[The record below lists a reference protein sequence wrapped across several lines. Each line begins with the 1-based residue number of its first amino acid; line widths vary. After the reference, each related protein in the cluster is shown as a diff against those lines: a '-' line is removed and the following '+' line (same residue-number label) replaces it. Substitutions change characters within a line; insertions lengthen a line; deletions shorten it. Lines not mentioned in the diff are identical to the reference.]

1 MAKNWLG
8 REDNTFDGMFVSKG
22 EVPSIEGAVKSVTG
36 VTLPF
41 ADMSRG
47 GGAAGLLNNAAVM
60 GEGVMRRLSQS
71 GPQAESSMTP
81 ATPPSADRLMALRD
95 EYLKNQRLRAGQ
107 GKSFNPS
114 ME

>member
-41 ADMSRG
+41 VDATRG
-47 GGAAGLLNNAAVM
+47 KFAMLNNAAVM

-71 GPQAESSMTP
+71 GPQAENAMTP

-95 EYLKNQRLRAGQ
+95 EYLKNQRLRGGQ

>member
-8 REDNTFDGMFVSKG
+8 REDNTFDGMLVSKG

-41 ADMSRG
+41 VDATRG
-47 GGAAGLLNNAAVM
+47 KFAALNNAAVM
-60 GEGVMRRLSQS
+60 GEGVMRRLTQS
-71 GPQAESSMTP
+71 GPQAESAMTP